1 MLAFSH
7 QAESRIYKE
16 NDEDTCTSDWRNI
29 RTKHSVVKA
38 EAAVCVESDGIHP
51 LDLKES
57 SPKNEIWVI
66 IYSPQ
71 YRWKD
76 RWRWVVDKTFLQFHR
91 KNTFL
96 YTTQADGD
104 YTFFL
109 INYSFNTATY
119 QFGDCWLNKKE
130 DMEQVTLQKTDQRH
144 FSVTSFLDFL
154 RKKNVWNQ
162 FRLFVLNKSD
172 NAKVVLFW
180 ATLY

>member
-1 MLAFSH
+1 MCGIRWDPSFRFKGKFTQKLNLSNYLLTSISMKRQVKVSSWQNFSAVSQKKH
-7 QAESRIYKE
+7 IPLYYSSR
-16 NDEDTCTSDWRNI
+16 WGL
-29 RTKHSVVKA
+29 H
-38 EAAVCVESDGIHP
+38 
-51 LDLKES
+51 
-57 SPKNEIWVI
+57 
-66 IYSPQ
+66 
-71 YRWKD
+71 
-76 RWRWVVDKTFLQFHR
+76 
-91 KNTFL
+91 
-96 YTTQADGD
+96 
-104 YTFFL
+104 FFL